1 MNNELNSSNS
11 DNHLSEITARI
22 AEAQNGFSKIAQP
35 IDISAFSKSFG
46 HTSTLASFN
55 QEYISAFAEKM
66 NFFVP
71 DERLSEVA
79 LRLNETMLG
88 FSKMSE
94 SFNISGLASIYSS
107 ASAFAEKMNF
117 FVPDERLSEVALR
130 LNEAMLGFSKMSES
144 FNVSGLA
151 SIYSSAS
158 AFAEKMNFFVP
169 DERLSEVTLRLNETM
184 LGFSKM
190 SESFNVSRLTSIYSD
205 ALAPQMSLFLPP
217 YKASEQILKMTD
229 SQDQLLKIL
238 NSANRPVIDI
248 PALNSSDSKP
258 ATPVPQRHKKSKHEN
273 KKTKK
278 QSNPMKYKAEVVPEI
293 LGEGEIAGF
302 NPTVEIDG
310 KLFKTHTKHSF
321 KLILRLWDD
330 PMQRHLN

>member
-79 LRLNETMLG
+79 
-88 FSKMSE
+88 
-94 SFNISGLASIYSS
+94 
-107 ASAFAEKMNF
+107 
-117 FVPDERLSEVALR
+117 
-130 LNEAMLGFSKMSES
+130 
-144 FNVSGLA
+144 
-151 SIYSSAS
+151 
-158 AFAEKMNFFVP
+158 
-169 DERLSEVTLRLNETM
+169 LRLNETM